1 MGHTVLVHPC
11 VRFDVVPLL
20 RHHFF
25 GQNVLAVKEVL
36 ERSLHLVQRPRP
48 LMECGDHGDQHIGV
62 VLNIIEV
69 KVVFIVIV
77 GGIVGVEV
85 VLKLVLQTAI
95 VGLGPQ
101 HIRILR
107 LVGAGGHRTHK
118 AVAHRHHRG
127 HTRLHQQKQEHTAQR
142 KERSHGMP
150 LGKGHRLGGQLFRGD
165 CRFFGSLGA
174 LLGGFPRPLLI
185 LPLQLVL
192 MPHPGGAFSG
202 LGLFLG
208 KLAGVVIRRGLD
220 IPGLGAGGSL
230 GRVLPD
236 GLFHLAFT
244 IVEGSLPGT
253 LDKVTALHAYVVML
267 LLIDFPMHKGMGLG
281 PGHPAC
287 PLHGAGFLG
296 RLLCDQPITG
306 LAQLFL
312 PALHAE
318 LGFVELGLFAVLMKL
333 LATVTRSTA
342 RSTLSVFHW
351 RRPPAWW
358 SADCKSLLGGNGLQ
372 TESSRSHR
380 TAGPHRNWTA

>member
-1 MGHTVLVHPC
+1 
-11 VRFDVVPLL
+11 
-20 RHHFF
+20 
-25 GQNVLAVKEVL
+25 
-36 ERSLHLVQRPRP
+36 
-48 LMECGDHGDQHIGV
+48 
-62 VLNIIEV
+62 
-69 KVVFIVIV
+69 
-77 GGIVGVEV
+77 
-85 VLKLVLQTAI
+85 
-95 VGLGPQ
+95 
-101 HIRILR
+101 
-107 LVGAGGHRTHK
+107 
-118 AVAHRHHRG
+118 
-127 HTRLHQQKQEHTAQR
+127 
-142 KERSHGMP
+142 MP
-150 LGKGHRLGGQLFRGD
+150 LGEGHRLGGQFFRGD
-165 CRFFGSLGA
+165 CRFLGSLGA

-192 MPHPGGAFSG
+192 MPHPGGGTFSG

-208 KLAGVVIRRGLD
+208 KLTGVVIRRGLD

-236 GLFHLAFT
+236 GLLHLAFA
-244 IVEGSLPGT
+244 IVDGSLPGT
-253 LDKVTALHAYVVML
+253 LNKVTALHAYVVML

-287 PLHGAGFLG
+287 LLHRAGFLR
-296 RLLCDQPITG
+296 RLLRGQPITG

-312 PALHAE
+312 PALHVE

-358 SADCKSLLGGNGLQ
+358 SADCKSLLEGNGLQ

-380 TAGPHRNWTA
+380 TAGPHQNWTA

>member
-1 MGHTVLVHPC
+1 
-11 VRFDVVPLL
+11 
-20 RHHFF
+20 
-25 GQNVLAVKEVL
+25 
-36 ERSLHLVQRPRP
+36 
-48 LMECGDHGDQHIGV
+48 
-62 VLNIIEV
+62 
-69 KVVFIVIV
+69 
-77 GGIVGVEV
+77 
-85 VLKLVLQTAI
+85 
-95 VGLGPQ
+95 
-101 HIRILR
+101 
-107 LVGAGGHRTHK
+107 
-118 AVAHRHHRG
+118 
-127 HTRLHQQKQEHTAQR
+127 
-142 KERSHGMP
+142 MP
-150 LGKGHRLGGQLFRGD
+150 LGKSHRLSGQLFRGD

-287 PLHGAGFLG
+287 PLHRAGFLG
-296 RLLCDQPITG
+296 RFLCGQPITG
-306 LAQLFL
+306 LAQLFF
-312 PALHAE
+312 PVLHAE

-380 TAGPHRNWTA
+380 TAGPLRNWTA